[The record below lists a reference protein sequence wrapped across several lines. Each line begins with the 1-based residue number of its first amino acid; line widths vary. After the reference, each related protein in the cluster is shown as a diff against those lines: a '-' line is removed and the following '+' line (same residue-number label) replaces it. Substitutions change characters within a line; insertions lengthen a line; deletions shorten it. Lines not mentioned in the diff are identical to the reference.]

1 MSEYIRK
8 ASIFV
13 LIVFQATVCIIFLT
27 LMINPE
33 VLANAIYINDGILDI
48 MHNIGIYASYQDIV
62 EHSTYIL
69 LIPFFLSSC
78 VLLIL
83 YREFKQNRYSS
94 GRRIVV
100 TDLSVSVII
109 QIVPKGVS

>member
-1 MSEYIRK
+1 MSEFIRK

-33 VLANAIYINDGILDI
+33 VLANAIYINDEILDL

-62 EHSTYIL
+62 EHSSYIL

-100 TDLSVSVII
+100 TDLSASVII
-109 QIVPKGVS
+109 QIVPNVVS